1 VTSSRCAALFL
12 LFLTGCTERPHFLER
27 SVTLSDHQYRYRV
40 WLPARYTKLRHWPVI
55 LFLHGSGERG
65 DDNLRQL
72 SVGLAPSLERFGD
85 RYKAIIL
92 FPQCRDGQEWY
103 GDMELQAL
111 AALEQTIREFHGDR
125 RRVYLTGVSMGG
137 SGAWY
142 LARHRRLFAAI
153 APICGAVSRDP
164 YDPFPVE
171 PPPDL
176 ARIAGSPDPYVTL
189 AALIAAPVWAFHGTI
204 DDQVPVTQSR
214 RMVAALRRMGKDVNY
229 TEYPGVS
236 HDSWDLAYA
245 DPDLPRWLLQQR
257 LH

>member
-1 VTSSRCAALFL
+1 VKRWTLCASVVIL
-12 LFLTGCTERPHFLER
+12 LATCAQKPKFLER
-27 SVTLSDHQYRYRV
+27 SVTLSDHQYKYRV
-40 WLPARYTKLRHWPVI
+40 WLPAHYTKLRRWPVI

-65 DDNLRQL
+65 DDNVRQL
-72 SVGLAPSLERFGD
+72 SIGLGPALERFGD

-125 RRVYLTGVSMGG
+125 RRVYITGVSMGG
-137 SGAWY
+137 SGVWY
-142 LARHRRLFAAI
+142 LARHRRLFAAA
-153 APICGAVSRDP
+153 APICGEVARDP
-164 YDPFPVE
+164 TDPFPSE

-176 ARIAGSPDPYVTL
+176 ARVVGAQDPYVTL
-189 AALIAAPVWAFHGTI
+189 AALIVAPVWAFHGTV
-204 DDQVPVTQSR
+204 DDEVPVTQSR
-214 RMVAALRRMGKDVNY
+214 RMIAALRRLGKDANY
-229 TEYPGVS
+229 TEYPGVG

-257 LH
+257 LR